1 MNRLKKYNLSS
12 LITSIIIVWVFPVL
26 LLAQDSTSEK
36 QKVFVTMKFVKENGN
51 GKVDFKV
58 FTKEDKKKN
67 PVQFTIVNLYLNENS
82 KLGMMGN
89 ITTNE
94 NGEGSVPL
102 SKKFADLSDSL
113 TEFNFI
119 GSLMNDP
126 RFTGTETE
134 LTIKSA
140 TLELS
145 LYQEDSIRYA
155 KAILKEKNTEGQW
168 IPVPE
173 IEIGFFV
180 KRYFSLLSV
189 AEYPVSTDENGEA
202 ILEFPKGLKGDSL
215 GNLNIVVKID
225 ANENYGTLIAS
236 AQEKWGIPLIISQ
249 GEERLLSG
257 SRKNAPL
264 FLVIVSNTI
273 IIAVWAV
280 ILYIILQLF
289 KIKSLNKHKNQI
301 T

>member
-1 MNRLKKYNLSS
+1 MNRLKKYNISS
-12 LITSIIIVWVFPVL
+12 LITSLIIVWVFPVL

-58 FTKEDKKKN
+58 FTKEEKKKN

-173 IEIGFFV
+173 VEIGFFV

-236 AQEKWGIPLIISQ
+236 AQEKWGIPLIITQ